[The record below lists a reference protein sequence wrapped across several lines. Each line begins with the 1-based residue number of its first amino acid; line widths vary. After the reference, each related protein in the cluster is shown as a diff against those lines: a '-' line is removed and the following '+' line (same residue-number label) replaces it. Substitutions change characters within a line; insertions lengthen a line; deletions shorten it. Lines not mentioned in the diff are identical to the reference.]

1 MIVTVGVGEDEE
13 SEFESVELALDG
25 KMMESDDDDDKY
37 VTELPLT
44 EILLDETDWELPLAE
59 EDG

>member
-44 EILLDETDWELPLAE
+44 EILLDETD
-59 EDG
+59 

>member
-1 MIVTVGVGEDEE
+1 MTVGVGEDEE

-25 KMMESDDDDDKY
+25 KMMESDDKY